1 MIGHHGACD
10 WRASKPPARRPSVL
24 VQDKLQHD
32 ELPSTCISRDG
43 PFWNFHLIIIFVT
56 AQEKLRLELGYL
68 SDPGNVLDRPV
79 QQSIEL
85 AIGG

>member
-1 MIGHHGACD
+1 M
-10 WRASKPPARRPSVL
+10 
-24 VQDKLQHD
+24 
-32 ELPSTCISRDG
+32 
-43 PFWNFHLIIIFVT
+43 

-79 QQSIEL
+79 QQLIEL